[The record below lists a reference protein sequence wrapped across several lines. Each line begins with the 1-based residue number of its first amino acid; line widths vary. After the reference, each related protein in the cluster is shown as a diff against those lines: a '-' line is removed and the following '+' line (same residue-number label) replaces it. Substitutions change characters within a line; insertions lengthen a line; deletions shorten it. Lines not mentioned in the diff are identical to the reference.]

1 MSEKNK
7 KTIRKTM
14 DETKEYHKRYLRA
27 INNPLRI
34 KILRAVKDG
43 FLNIADLKLHTGLD
57 VETLNW
63 HLHVLENGFC
73 VEKDTIE
80 GKLVYKLTQEGGV
93 IEYLKK

>member
-7 KTIRKTM
+7 KKIRKSM

-27 INNPLRI
+27 INNPIRI

-73 VEKDTIE
+73 IETDTIE
-80 GKLVYKLTQEGGV
+80 GKLVYKLTQEGRV

>member
-7 KTIRKTM
+7 KTIRKSM

-43 FLNIADLKLHTGLD
+43 FLNIADLKLQTGLD

-63 HLHVLENGFC
+63 HLYLLENGFC

-80 GKLVYKLTQEGGV
+80 GKLVYKLTQEGRV